1 MIALFDNIF
10 IYLLFSL
17 EGKILLDNHIVDITN
32 QIDEWLINFNQA
44 ISSKAN
50 KEIAI
55 ELLDQ
60 LFLDDCHWR
69 DLLALTWKI
78 QTLSG
83 KKHVINKIYDSAL
96 NVQAKG
102 FLVDKNRAQPR
113 EVSRADKI
121 VIEVILTFE
130 NKFGKCEGIVR
141 LYNDIQDNRKLK
153 AWSLLTALDEL
164 NTKETKNKNLYEHNI
179 NGPNW
184 LDLRNEDQLYKD
196 RDPEV
201 IIVGCGQAGL
211 SIAARLKQQN
221 IDTLVI
227 DKHERVGDNWRKR
240 YHSLKLHNQVHVNHL
255 PYMPFPPTWPTYLP
269 KDKLA
274 GWFEYYAESMELNV
288 WSSTT
293 FLDAQY
299 DDNEKKWNAKI
310 KLSDGS
316 IKLIRPKHI
325 VMAIGVSS
333 IPNRVKIPG
342 IDKFQGELMH
352 SSDYMNGKD
361 YKGKNVVVF
370 GTGTSAHDV
379 AQDLYIH
386 GANVKIIQRSPSM
399 VVNVEPS
406 AQLPYQL
413 YSEGLSTDD
422 CDLITI
428 ASPLAVLKR
437 THQMLTEKTSKIDKP
452 LLDKL
457 KNVGFK
463 LDYGEDNTGWQF
475 KYLTKGGGYYFNVGA
490 SDLIADGKIKVIQ
503 FSDIL
508 DFTSSGIKL
517 KSDDEFQIDLM
528 ITATGYKGQEYMVEN
543 FFGKS
548 VSDKIGPIWGF
559 DEDTQELRNM
569 WMRTKQNGLWFLA
582 GSLAQCR
589 IFSKF
594 LALQIK
600 AVQKDFIS

>member
-1 MIALFDNIF
+1 M
-10 IYLLFSL
+10 
-17 EGKILLDNHIVDITN
+17 LDNHNVDITN

-102 FLVDKNRAQPR
+102 FLVDKNRVQPR
-113 EVSRADKI
+113 EVTRADKI

-141 LYNDIQDNRKLK
+141 LYNDTQDDRKLK
-153 AWSLLTALDEL
+153 AWSLLTALNEL
-164 NTKETKNKNLYEHNI
+164 NTEETKHKNLYEHNI
-179 NGPNW
+179 KGPNW
-184 LDLRNEDQLYKD
+184 LDLRNEDKLYKD

-211 SIAARLKQQN
+211 SIASRLKQQN

-288 WSSTT
+288 WTSTT

-299 DDNEKKWNAKI
+299 DENKKKWNAKI

-316 IKLIRPKHI
+316 IKLMRPKHI

-333 IPNRVKIPG
+333 IPNRVKILG
-342 IDKFQGELMH
+342 IDNFQGELMH

-379 AQDLYIH
+379 AQDLYVH

-428 ASPLAVLKR
+428 ASPLAVLKK
-437 THQMLTEKTSKIDKP
+437 THQMLTKKTSKIDKP

-457 KNVGFK
+457 KNIGFK
-463 LDYGEDNTGWQF
+463 LDYGQDNTGWQF
-475 KYLTKGGGYYFNVGA
+475 KYLTRGGGYYFNVGA

-508 DFTSSGIKL
+508 DFTNSGIKM

-528 ITATGYKGQEYMVEN
+528 ITATGYKGQEYVVEN
-543 FFGKS
+543 LFGKS

-569 WMRTKQNGLWFLA
+569 WMQTKQPGLWFHA

-600 AVQKDFIS
+600 AIQKDILS

>member
-1 MIALFDNIF
+1 M
-10 IYLLFSL
+10 
-17 EGKILLDNHIVDITN
+17 LDNHIINITN

-50 KEIAI
+50 KETAI
-55 ELLDQ
+55 ELLDE

-83 KKHVINKIYDSAL
+83 KNNVINKIYESVL
-96 NVQAKG
+96 NVQAKD

-141 LYNDIQDNRKLK
+141 LYNDEQESRKLK

-164 NTKETKNKNLYEHNI
+164 NTKETNNKNLYEYNI
-179 NGPNW
+179 KGPNW
-184 LDLRNEDQLYKD
+184 LDLRNEDKLYKD

-211 SIAARLKQQN
+211 SIASRLKQQN

-288 WSSTT
+288 WTSTT

-299 DDNEKKWNAKI
+299 DENKKKWNAKI

-316 IKLIRPKHI
+316 IKLMRPKHI

-333 IPNRVKIPG
+333 IPNRVKILG
-342 IDKFQGELMH
+342 IDNFQGELMH

-379 AQDLYIH
+379 AQDLYVH

-428 ASPLAVLKR
+428 ASPLAVLKK

-463 LDYGEDNTGWQF
+463 LDYGQDNTGWQF
-475 KYLTKGGGYYFNVGA
+475 KYLTRGGGYYFNVGA
-490 SDLIADGKIKVIQ
+490 SDLIAAGKIKVIQ
-503 FSDIL
+503 FSEIS
-508 DFTSSGIKL
+508 DFTNSGIKM
-517 KSDDEFQIDLM
+517 KSDDELQIDLM
-528 ITATGYKGQEYMVEN
+528 ITATGYKGQEYVVEN
-543 FFGKS
+543 LFGKS
-548 VSDKIGPIWGF
+548 VSEKIGPIWGF

-569 WMRTKQNGLWFLA
+569 WIQTKQPGLWFHA

-600 AVQKDFIS
+600 AIQKDILS

>member
-1 MIALFDNIF
+1 M
-10 IYLLFSL
+10 
-17 EGKILLDNHIVDITN
+17 LDNHITNITN

-50 KEIAI
+50 KETAI
-55 ELLDQ
+55 ELLDE

-83 KKHVINKIYDSAL
+83 KNNVINKIYESVL
-96 NVQAKG
+96 NVQAKD

-141 LYNDIQDNRKLK
+141 LYNDEQENRKLK

-164 NTKETKNKNLYEHNI
+164 HTKETNNKNLYEHNI
-179 NGPNW
+179 KGPNW
-184 LDLRNEDQLYKD
+184 LDLRNEDKLYKD

-211 SIAARLKQQN
+211 SIASRLKQQN

-288 WSSTT
+288 WTSTT

-299 DDNEKKWNAKI
+299 DENKKKWNAKI

-316 IKLIRPKHI
+316 IKLMRPKHI

-333 IPNRVKIPG
+333 IPNRVKILG
-342 IDKFQGELMH
+342 IDNFQGELMH

-379 AQDLYIH
+379 AQDLYVH

-428 ASPLAVLKR
+428 ASPLAVLKK
-437 THQMLTEKTSKIDKP
+437 THQMLTKKTSKIDKP

-457 KNVGFK
+457 KNIGFK
-463 LDYGEDNTGWQF
+463 LDYGQDNTGWQF
-475 KYLTKGGGYYFNVGA
+475 KYLTRGGGYYFNVGA

-508 DFTSSGIKL
+508 DFTNSGIKM

-528 ITATGYKGQEYMVEN
+528 ITATGYKGQEYVVEN
-543 FFGKS
+543 LFGKS

-569 WMRTKQNGLWFLA
+569 WMQTKQPGLWFHA

-600 AVQKDFIS
+600 AVQKDILS

>member
-1 MIALFDNIF
+1 M
-10 IYLLFSL
+10 
-17 EGKILLDNHIVDITN
+17 LDNHITNITN

-50 KEIAI
+50 KETAI
-55 ELLDQ
+55 ELLDE

-83 KKHVINKIYDSAL
+83 KNNVINKIYESVL
-96 NVQAKG
+96 NVQAKD

-141 LYNDIQDNRKLK
+141 LYNDEQENRKLK

-164 NTKETKNKNLYEHNI
+164 NTKETNNKNLYEHNI
-179 NGPNW
+179 KGPNW
-184 LDLRNEDQLYKD
+184 LDLRNEDKLYKD

-211 SIAARLKQQN
+211 SIASRLKQQN

-288 WSSTT
+288 WTSTT

-299 DDNEKKWNAKI
+299 DENKKKWNAKI

-316 IKLIRPKHI
+316 IKLMRPKHI

-333 IPNRVKIPG
+333 IPNRVKILG
-342 IDKFQGELMH
+342 IDNFQGEFMH

-379 AQDLYIH
+379 AQDLYVH

-428 ASPLAVLKR
+428 ASPLAVLKK

-457 KNVGFK
+457 KNIGFK
-463 LDYGEDNTGWQF
+463 LDYGQDNTGWQF
-475 KYLTKGGGYYFNVGA
+475 KYLTRGGGYYFNVGA

-508 DFTSSGIKL
+508 DFTNSGIKM

-528 ITATGYKGQEYMVEN
+528 ITATGYKGQEYVVEN
-543 FFGKS
+543 LFGKS
-548 VSDKIGPIWGF
+548 VSEKIGPIWGF

-569 WMRTKQNGLWFLA
+569 WIQTKQPGLWFHA

-600 AVQKDFIS
+600 AIQKDILS

>member
-1 MIALFDNIF
+1 M
-10 IYLLFSL
+10 
-17 EGKILLDNHIVDITN
+17 LDNHIINITN

-50 KEIAI
+50 KETAI
-55 ELLDQ
+55 ELLDE

-83 KKHVINKIYDSAL
+83 KNNVINKIYESVL
-96 NVQAKG
+96 NVQAKD

-141 LYNDIQDNRKLK
+141 LYNDEQESRKLK

-179 NGPNW
+179 KGPNW
-184 LDLRNEDQLYKD
+184 LDLRNEEKLYKD

-211 SIAARLKQQN
+211 SIASRLKQQN

-288 WSSTT
+288 WTSTT

-299 DDNEKKWNAKI
+299 DENKKKWNAKI

-316 IKLIRPKHI
+316 IKLMRPKHI

-333 IPNRVKIPG
+333 IPNRVKILG
-342 IDKFQGELMH
+342 IDNFQGELMH

-379 AQDLYIH
+379 AQDLYVH

-428 ASPLAVLKR
+428 ASPLAVLKK

-457 KNVGFK
+457 KNIGFK
-463 LDYGEDNTGWQF
+463 LDYGQDNTGWQF
-475 KYLTKGGGYYFNVGA
+475 KYLTRGGGYYFNVGA

-508 DFTSSGIKL
+508 DFTNSGIKM

-528 ITATGYKGQEYMVEN
+528 ITATGYKGQEYVVEN
-543 FFGKS
+543 LFGKS

-569 WMRTKQNGLWFLA
+569 WMQTKQPGLWFHA

-600 AVQKDFIS
+600 AIQKDILS

>member
-1 MIALFDNIF
+1 M
-10 IYLLFSL
+10 
-17 EGKILLDNHIVDITN
+17 LDNHIINITN

-50 KEIAI
+50 KETAI
-55 ELLDQ
+55 ELLDE

-83 KKHVINKIYDSAL
+83 KNNVINKIYESVL
-96 NVQAKG
+96 NVQAKD

-141 LYNDIQDNRKLK
+141 LYNDEQESRKLK

-179 NGPNW
+179 KGPNW
-184 LDLRNEDQLYKD
+184 LDLRNEEKLYKD

-211 SIAARLKQQN
+211 SIASRLKQQN

-288 WSSTT
+288 WTSST

-299 DDNEKKWNAKI
+299 DENEKKWNVKI

-316 IKLIRPKHI
+316 IKLMRPKHI

-342 IDKFQGELMH
+342 IDNFQGELMH
-352 SSDYMNGKD
+352 SSDYINGKD

-379 AQDLYIH
+379 AQDLYVH

-428 ASPLAVLKR
+428 ASPLAVLKK

-463 LDYGEDNTGWQF
+463 LDYGQDNTGWQF
-475 KYLTKGGGYYFNVGA
+475 KYLTRGGGYYFNVGA
-490 SDLIADGKIKVIQ
+490 SDLIAAGKIKVIQ

-508 DFTSSGIKL
+508 DFTNSGIKM
-517 KSDDEFQIDLM
+517 KSDDELQIDLM
-528 ITATGYKGQEYMVEN
+528 ITATGYKGQEYVVEN
-543 FFGKS
+543 LFGKS
-548 VSDKIGPIWGF
+548 VSEKIGPIWGF

-569 WMRTKQNGLWFLA
+569 WIQTKQPGLWFHA

-600 AVQKDFIS
+600 AIQKDILG

>member
-1 MIALFDNIF
+1 
-10 IYLLFSL
+10 
-17 EGKILLDNHIVDITN
+17 LLDNHITNITN

-50 KEIAI
+50 KETAI
-55 ELLDQ
+55 ELLDE

-83 KKHVINKIYDSAL
+83 KNNVINKIYESVL
-96 NVQAKG
+96 NVQAKD

-141 LYNDIQDNRKLK
+141 LYNDEQENRKLK

-164 NTKETKNKNLYEHNI
+164 NTKETNNKNLYEYNI
-179 NGPNW
+179 KGPNW
-184 LDLRNEDQLYKD
+184 LDLRNEDKLYKD

-211 SIAARLKQQN
+211 SIASRLKQQN

-288 WSSTT
+288 WTSTT

-299 DDNEKKWNAKI
+299 DENKKKWNAKI

-316 IKLIRPKHI
+316 IKLMRPKHI

-333 IPNRVKIPG
+333 IPNRVKILG
-342 IDKFQGELMH
+342 IDNFQGELMH

-379 AQDLYIH
+379 AQDLYVH

-428 ASPLAVLKR
+428 ASPLAVLKK

-457 KNVGFK
+457 KNIGFK
-463 LDYGEDNTGWQF
+463 LDYGQDNTGWQF
-475 KYLTKGGGYYFNVGA
+475 KYLTRGGGYYFNVGA

-508 DFTSSGIKL
+508 DFTNSGIKM

-528 ITATGYKGQEYMVEN
+528 ITATGYKGQEYVVEN
-543 FFGKS
+543 LFGKS

-569 WMRTKQNGLWFLA
+569 WMQTKQPGLWFHA

-600 AVQKDFIS
+600 AVQKDILS

>member
-1 MIALFDNIF
+1 M
-10 IYLLFSL
+10 
-17 EGKILLDNHIVDITN
+17 LDNHNEDITN

-102 FLVDKNRAQPR
+102 FLVDKNRVQPR
-113 EVSRADKI
+113 EVTRADKI

-141 LYNDIQDNRKLK
+141 LYNDTQDDRKLK
-153 AWSLLTALDEL
+153 AWSLLTALNEL
-164 NTKETKNKNLYEHNI
+164 NTEETKHKNLYEHNI
-179 NGPNW
+179 KGPNW
-184 LDLRNEDQLYKD
+184 LDLRNEEKLYKD

-211 SIAARLKQQN
+211 SIASRLKQQN

-288 WSSTT
+288 WTSTT

-299 DDNEKKWNAKI
+299 DENKKKWNAKI

-316 IKLIRPKHI
+316 IKLMRPKHI

-342 IDKFQGELMH
+342 IDNFQGELMH

-379 AQDLYIH
+379 AQDLYVH

-428 ASPLAVLKR
+428 ASPLAVLKK

-457 KNVGFK
+457 KNIGFK
-463 LDYGEDNTGWQF
+463 LDYGQDNTGWQF
-475 KYLTKGGGYYFNVGA
+475 KYLTRGGGYYFNVGA

-508 DFTSSGIKL
+508 DFTNSGIKM

-528 ITATGYKGQEYMVEN
+528 ITATGYKGQEYVVEN
-543 FFGKS
+543 LFGKS

-569 WMRTKQNGLWFLA
+569 WMQTKQPGLWFHA

-600 AVQKDFIS
+600 AIQKDILS

>member
-1 MIALFDNIF
+1 M
-10 IYLLFSL
+10 
-17 EGKILLDNHIVDITN
+17 LDNHIINITN

-50 KEIAI
+50 KETAI
-55 ELLDQ
+55 ELLDE

-83 KKHVINKIYDSAL
+83 KNNVINKIYESVL
-96 NVQAKG
+96 NVQAKD

-141 LYNDIQDNRKLK
+141 LYNDEQESRKLK

-179 NGPNW
+179 KGPNW
-184 LDLRNEDQLYKD
+184 LDLRNEEKLYKD

-211 SIAARLKQQN
+211 SIASRLKQQN

-288 WSSTT
+288 WTSTT

-299 DDNEKKWNAKI
+299 DENKKKWNAKI

-316 IKLIRPKHI
+316 IKLMRPKHI

-333 IPNRVKIPG
+333 IPNRVKILG
-342 IDKFQGELMH
+342 IDNFQGELMH

-379 AQDLYIH
+379 AQDLYVH

-428 ASPLAVLKR
+428 ASPLAVLKK

-457 KNVGFK
+457 KNIGFK
-463 LDYGEDNTGWQF
+463 LDYGQDNTGWQF
-475 KYLTKGGGYYFNVGA
+475 KYLTRGGGYYFNVGA

-508 DFTSSGIKL
+508 DFTNSGIKM
-517 KSDDEFQIDLM
+517 KSDDELQIDLM
-528 ITATGYKGQEYMVEN
+528 ITATGYKGQEYVVEN
-543 FFGKS
+543 LFGKS

-569 WMRTKQNGLWFLA
+569 WMQTKQPGLWFHA

-600 AVQKDFIS
+600 AVQKDILS